1 MGPLPCVFEKSGV
14 AVPCGWPAP
23 ARLPVPSAGQLVSCA
38 PPHHIPEP
46 LCGPAFCP
54 SHPGPLPCSGGGRLE
69 APARSQCHVVP
80 RLSSRRPEGHFSFDL
95 GPSEPLAPPTTP
107 RVREALTD
115 APGPWGTEGVP
126 SAGSAL
132 DRDVPSQCHRHS
144 AWNRVPGTFSAVWVT
159 ASRQEG
165 HIWKCVGPWGQHSP
179 ILLVGALNL

>member
-1 MGPLPCVFEKSGV
+1 MWLAGPCQAPRPFSRTACFLRPPPITFLNPSHREWTACV
-14 AVPCGWPAP
+14 
-23 ARLPVPSAGQLVSCA
+23 A
-38 PPHHIPEP
+38 PPSVLVTLGH
-46 LCGPAFCP
+46 CP
-54 SHPGPLPCSGGGRLE
+54 VRGGGRLE

-80 RLSSRRPEGHFSFDL
+80 RLSSRRPEGHFRFDL